1 MFRYIFVVL
10 LSFNSLFS
18 NENLVKTSELELFL
32 FKVGFESLLK
42 DVDLTKDKSEL
53 NTQEIKSINEKV
65 ELIMSEL
72 YKDKRVLLNDS
83 NENNI
88 SNFDKEELNNLK
100 KEIAYLKSEILKI
113 KDSKLEKKETLVKNK
128 NKKVKQNSIV
138 KQNKIEKKNLKKIEK
153 KEGLKKMRV
162 ATKYLAVYSRMD
174 TDSNVIKKLEHNTI
188 IEINTC
194 TNAGWCRLKDENY
207 YVRRYLIKE
216 I

>member
-1 MFRYIFVVL
+1 VL

-65 ELIMSEL
+65 EFIMSEL
-72 YKDKRVLLNDS
+72 YKDKRILLNDS

-88 SNFDKEELNNLK
+88 SNFDKEELRNLK
-100 KEIAYLKSEILKI
+100 KEIAYLKNEILKI
-113 KDSKLEKKETLVKNK
+113 KEVNLEEKKTLVKNK
-128 NKKVKQNSIV
+128 NIIV
-138 KQNKIEKKNLKKIEK
+138 KQSIIVEKNKIEKKNLKKIEK
-153 KEGLKKMRV
+153 KEGIKKMRV

-174 TDSNVIKKLEHNTI
+174 TDSNVIKKLEHNII
-188 IEINTC
+188 IEITSC
-194 TNAGWCRLKDENY
+194 TNSGWCRLKDEKH
-207 YVRRYLIKE
+207 YVRKYLIKE